1 MPFLKYKR
9 SKLKLRVFLAGHSV
23 AMVTYCITKII
34 PTYSPVIGRCFDTII
49 VASSDKEWLIMTNQN
64 LSLRMCWKL
73 FWATLRAI
81 IWSTL
86 FNYCVQPILENTGL
100 VRLVQVYWSR
110 LRLRPWT
117 LPQGDKTWSK
127 SLAWWKSMYTKT
139 FKVRLIH
146 AAFEMLFD
154 WGVQVLPQT
163 VVFWRRYCWQGE
175 IRFCVMQV
183 F

>member
-1 MPFLKYKR
+1 M
-9 SKLKLRVFLAGHSV
+9 
-23 AMVTYCITKII
+23 
-34 PTYSPVIGRCFDTII
+34 IGQCFDTII

-139 FKVRLIH
+139 FESKINTCCFWNAIWLCSTSTTTDCSFLKTLLLSGWNAFLCH
-146 AAFEMLFD
+146 ASILS
-154 WGVQVLPQT
+154 LLLL
-163 VVFWRRYCWQGE
+163 
-175 IRFCVMQV
+175 
-183 F
+183 